1 MNLSRLPS
9 PISFLPSPFS
19 RLFFYLRSPFSHLL
33 SPVSFLPSP
42 FFRLLSPILFLPSP
56 SSRLLSPFAFLPS
69 PSSRLLSPLLLVL
82 QIPILKYP
90 FFKENCFSLK
100 LFFIFFYFKID
111 SITLDPDPNSM
122 YRYLVPQRW
131 WLFIF
136 FISLFAANF

>member
-1 MNLSRLPS
+1 MISCFLSLFSLLPS
-9 PISFLPSPFS
+9 PVSFLPSPFS
-19 RLFFYLRSPFSHLL
+19 RLL
-33 SPVSFLPSP
+33 SPVYFLPSP
-42 FFRLLSPILFLPSP
+42 FFRLLSSVSFLPS
-56 SSRLLSPFAFLPS
+56 SFSRLLPPVFLLPS